1 MNAPQL
7 PPPLPGD
14 KKSLA
19 SQAALASLV
28 APLVAFAINAMT
40 TTAAQT
46 SGSTRLSRLVA
57 GLTGG
62 LLIVAG
68 LVFAVIALC
77 GMRRQNRRKI
87 LLLSLSGLAINGVLA
102 VFAVIAFKG
111 EVKRTAEQRKVA
123 EDIRASSRD
132 FQRSV
137 RDSYDPEKG
146 ITNVDGSSLDR
157 LNRQFRDASKK
168 MSGDD
173 AIIMQA
179 MANHLSR
186 VQTALKAYEPAMKAY
201 IGAEVL
207 NAATLKQK
215 SEIEPRRQIVREFL
229 ARNADLTK
237 VIKDSE
243 KSIRTDLAKSGLTPA
258 KVENSMKAFKRSAD
272 PRNALTLQIR
282 DCDKRLGD
290 ATIGALD
297 LLEIHWN
304 KWKYDPTESQLKFE
318 ETKTADEYNSFL
330 DEISTAGDTQVKLQG
345 KLVNLR

>member
-1 MNAPQL
+1 
-7 PPPLPGD
+7 
-14 KKSLA
+14 
-19 SQAALASLV
+19 
-28 APLVAFAINAMT
+28 
-40 TTAAQT
+40 
-46 SGSTRLSRLVA
+46 
-57 GLTGG
+57 
-62 LLIVAG
+62 
-68 LVFAVIALC
+68 
-77 GMRRQNRRKI
+77 
-87 LLLSLSGLAINGVLA
+87 
-102 VFAVIAFKG
+102 
-111 EVKRTAEQRKVA
+111 
-123 EDIRASSRD
+123 
-132 FQRSV
+132 
-137 RDSYDPEKG
+137 
-146 ITNVDGSSLDR
+146 VDGSSLDR